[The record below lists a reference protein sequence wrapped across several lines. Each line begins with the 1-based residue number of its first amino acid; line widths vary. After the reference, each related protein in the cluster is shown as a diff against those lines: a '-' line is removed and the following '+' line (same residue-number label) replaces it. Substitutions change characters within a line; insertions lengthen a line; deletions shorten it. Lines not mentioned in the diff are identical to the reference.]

1 MPVHDCY
8 ACCTPNLKS
17 LFSASL
23 YITVLRFLICS
34 CSLIKLTSPFCVTW
48 NRDRVVPGNIWE
60 EVLLL
65 GLVVALIAVLMA
77 TGLVIARLGTGRINA
92 IAVEKEVI

>member
-1 MPVHDCY
+1 MELVLLL
-8 ACCTPNLKS
+8 NLQ
-17 LFSASL
+17 
-23 YITVLRFLICS
+23 RG
-34 CSLIKLTSPFCVTW
+34 
-48 NRDRVVPGNIWE
+48 DRVVPGNIWE

>member
-1 MPVHDCY
+1 M
-8 ACCTPNLKS
+8 
-17 LFSASL
+17 
-23 YITVLRFLICS
+23 
-34 CSLIKLTSPFCVTW
+34 W

-65 GLVVALIAVLMA
+65 GLVVALIVVLMA

>member
-1 MPVHDCY
+1 MVGSLMELVLLL
-8 ACCTPNLKS
+8 NLQ
-17 LFSASL
+17 
-23 YITVLRFLICS
+23 RG
-34 CSLIKLTSPFCVTW
+34 
-48 NRDRVVPGNIWE
+48 DRVVPGNIWE